1 MEDIQLLG
9 LRSSLKVLLFVD
21 VLLVV
26 DVLCVPSA
34 GDQNL
39 LFIVGELAGT
49 GLVAVAVDVGDR

>member
-1 MEDIQLLG
+1 M
-9 LRSSLKVLLFVD
+9 D

-26 DVLCVPSA
+26 DGLCVPCA

-49 GLVAVAVDVGDR
+49 GLVAAAVDVGDR